1 MACFF
6 PGYALALDVTLAW
19 DQNDEEVAGYRL
31 YYGRESRNYSTVID
45 VGEDTSHRI
54 TDLEDDRTYFFA
66 VTAYDSTNRESAH
79 SEEIAYPY
87 TSSMNLLVN
96 SGFESGSLN
105 DLDKGIVS
113 VDNQSANTGIYGIKI
128 HNKGSVVQTFSTV
141 KGRTYHVSAK
151 MRIDR
156 KIKRLF
162 KGGLVVRIL
171 KENGG
176 VLARSP
182 VIKLKNSPLG
192 SWTEV
197 SFSFVARSGS
207 SQLKFRSNR
216 RYEASADDFV
226 VNPVSF

>member
-1 MACFF
+1 
-6 PGYALALDVTLAW
+6 
-19 DQNDEEVAGYRL
+19 
-31 YYGRESRNYSTVID
+31 
-45 VGEDTSHRI
+45 
-54 TDLEDDRTYFFA
+54 
-66 VTAYDSTNRESAH
+66 
-79 SEEIAYPY
+79 
-87 TSSMNLLVN
+87 
-96 SGFESGSLN
+96 
-105 DLDKGIVS
+105 
-113 VDNQSANTGIYGIKI
+113 
-128 HNKGSVVQTFSTV
+128 
-141 KGRTYHVSAK
+141 

-192 SWTEV
+192 SSTEV
-197 SFSFVARSGS
+197 SFSFVAKSGS
-207 SQLKFRSNR
+207 SQLKFRSNK